1 MIIMK
6 KLFLILFVIS
16 AFNLNAQ
23 YITKHAKNLKKD
35 INEEGIFYYLPQNII
50 RIDFEVEQT
59 KNIKG
64 KYCNY
69 AKEVLSTDDYI
80 KDNKTHYSIKKI
92 NISTLTETDPNM
104 LFFVKVDEK
113 TKENPS
119 INFNITN
126 DGIIKSFGYDN
137 ADFNSFDN
145 ESYSHELVSEIQSN
159 DYHYIPMIEED
170 DEDEFFSDEVEN
182 DDVEE
187 KQDVKEKTI
196 SEEEIVQSIIEEIKK
211 IRIAYLDLISG
222 YQEVNYGT
230 TINYMV
236 EELVG
241 LEKEYL
247 SMFVGKTISNRF
259 TKTFYIVPSK
269 DNNNVVISKFSDTE
283 GFNSKNGDLIKIN
296 FSKYSDNISYNHLT
310 NDAATT
316 EEFTNKLIYRTPAN
330 VSVKISIGDKVVL
343 NDKLIISQLGNL
355 VAIPMNKMKITFD
368 TNTGQVTS
376 IVKE

>member
-1 MIIMK
+1 
-6 KLFLILFVIS
+6 
-16 AFNLNAQ
+16 
-23 YITKHAKNLKKD
+23 
-35 INEEGIFYYLPQNII
+35 
-50 RIDFEVEQT
+50 
-59 KNIKG
+59 
-64 KYCNY
+64 
-69 AKEVLSTDDYI
+69 
-80 KDNKTHYSIKKI
+80 
-92 NISTLTETDPNM
+92 
-104 LFFVKVDEK
+104 
-113 TKENPS
+113 
-119 INFNITN
+119 
-126 DGIIKSFGYDN
+126 
-137 ADFNSFDN
+137 
-145 ESYSHELVSEIQSN
+145 
-159 DYHYIPMIEED
+159 MIEED

-316 EEFTNKLIYRTPAN
+316 EEFANKLIYRTPAN
-330 VSVKISIGDKVVL
+330 VSVKISIGDMVVL